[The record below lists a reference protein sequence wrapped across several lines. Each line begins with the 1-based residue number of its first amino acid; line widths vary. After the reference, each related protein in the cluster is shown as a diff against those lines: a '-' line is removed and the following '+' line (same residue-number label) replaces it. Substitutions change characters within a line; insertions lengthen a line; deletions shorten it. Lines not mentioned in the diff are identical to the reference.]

1 MSRGKVVLDGKEYDI
16 FDVGGSDTMDCP
28 GGRVVEL
35 FLTPVI
41 GENDREV
48 FKVDLP
54 ESITAFDIGSMQKG
68 AADTVINTAADD
80 DGMYLVDEVRAMDP
94 GTAIV
99 IVRRKP

>member
-1 MSRGKVVLDGKEYDI
+1 MSRGKVVLDGKEYEI
-16 FDVGGSDTMDCP
+16 VEVGNSDGMDG

-48 FKVDLP
+48 FKVDVS
-54 ESITAFDIGSMQKG
+54 ESITEFNIGSMQKG
-68 AADTVINTAADD
+68 EANTVLNSMAT
-80 DGMYLVDEVRAMDP
+80 GEVHYLLDEIAAMDP